1 MSNSTEPTG
10 NWKRNVGGP
19 SDDKPTYLDP
29 FLESLRDR
37 GAAGQVVN
45 LADVRRANLDP
56 FRVTPRSEGGRA

>member
-1 MSNSTEPTG
+1 MSDSTQSADDWTRATG
-10 NWKRNVGGP
+10 APRRERP
-19 SDDKPTYLDP
+19 AYLDP